1 MASRGVVNRRVSR
14 AAEATDG
21 AVDPDDVY
29 PHCLRATAASYFAAR
44 GLSAMDLKA
53 LFGWSQFST
62 AIAYIEES
70 PERLADALQQLR
82 H

>member
-1 MASRGVVNRRVSR
+1 MQRLLVMRSRGVKV
-14 AAEATDG
+14 
-21 AVDPDDVY
+21 
-29 PHCLRATAASYFAAR
+29 ATAASYYAAR

-70 PERLADALQQLR
+70 PERLEGALQQLR